1 MVSQSGQ
8 VRRIQGATQMRCCHF
23 FPYSITTFLTI
34 PKESIGEW
42 SNPSCEERARQERRR
57 RQMAHR
63 AQGTIQDVPRKL
75 PNFPRPPLTPYIPL
89 SNQREADV
97 LSDPSDEGKIL
108 EKSVYPNHRHRLDWI
123 RTTAASSPSLTYSI
137 HSVLILRPC
146 SGPFE
151 NCTRASH
158 SISIPSH

>member
-8 VRRIQGATQMRCCHF
+8 VRRIQWATQMRCRY
-23 FPYSITTFLTI
+23 FPPLSITTLLTI

-42 SNPSCEERARQERRR
+42 SNPSDEERARQERR
-57 RQMAHR
+57 
-63 AQGTIQDVPRKL
+63 QDCRISPQITE
-75 PNFPRPPLTPYIPL
+75 FPTTASNTPL

-97 LSDPSDEGKIL
+97 LSNPSDEEKIL
-108 EKSVYPNHRHRLDWI
+108 EESVYPNYRHRIDWK
-123 RTTAASSPSLTYSI
+123 RTTAASPPSLTYNI
-137 HSVLILRPC
+137 RSVLILRPC

-151 NCTRASH
+151 NCIRASY